1 MLTLCLV
8 LGLFPIGVLAAPVDP
23 GDVEATKTAT
33 YDPETDEVTITLSV
47 QGKDVTE
54 TVTEENPVDV
64 VLVVDNSG
72 SMDDNGLPC
81 SSSTFKKHT
90 FGLLHGGHVKSA
102 AIGIGK
108 HPPNA
113 VVRLL
118 IFPQLKSRPIC

>member
-1 MLTLCLV
+1 MKKKLLAILLTLCLV

-33 YDPETDEVTITLSV
+33 YDAGNDEVTITLRV

-90 FGLLHGGHVKSA
+90 FGLITWWTCENCGNWYL
-102 AIGIGK
+102 K

-113 VVRLL
+113 G
-118 IFPQLKSRPIC
+118 